1 MKQIYKLIVKVNGA
15 WNNTPTL
22 LRSASQFAAL
32 ANGRAA
38 SRTNYNNNNN
48 SHSDDEPDDITEA
61 ALVVFDVQIDC

>member
-48 SHSDDEPDDITEA
+48 SDEPDDITEA